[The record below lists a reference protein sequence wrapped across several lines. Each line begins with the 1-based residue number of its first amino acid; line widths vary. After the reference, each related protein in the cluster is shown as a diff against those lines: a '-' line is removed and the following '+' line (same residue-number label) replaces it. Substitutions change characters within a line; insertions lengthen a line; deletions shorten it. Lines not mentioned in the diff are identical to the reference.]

1 MGKLGKKI
9 FKMISAI
16 SAISMVVLIILNVV
30 VFKVVFGILQSEA
43 KEVVQQAITIVNGD
57 KLEKVINSKASN
69 SSDVTEIKD
78 AMAKFK
84 NDKDIRYI
92 YTLSKLSEEK
102 AGIVVDGLYSDSEAI
117 GAEYD
122 MEEEMQ
128 SAFNGEVTFTKNP
141 VEDKFGT
148 FICAYGPIKNSSGK
162 VVAIVGVDKEV
173 TAFMFIKKVLF
184 ICIIIASIV
193 LLILSMITTRIFSKK
208 INLNVTKINDALNKM
223 SDGDLTVSVEVKS
236 KDEFENIAKALNHF
250 STNCRNTIMMIKESS
265 NNVLHNAESLSEVS
279 EEMAASS
286 EIVATS
292 IEEVAKSAA
301 QQSQEVSLID
311 NSLNSFGNKLDQAV
325 NGVNEVNSKVELV
338 NSKAIVSSEELTYL
352 DNSIRDIVNSFND
365 VSNKINGLSM
375 NLAKIN
381 EITNLING
389 IADQTNLL
397 ALNAAIEA
405 ARAGEAG
412 RGFSVVAEE
421 IRKLAEQSK
430 ESSLNIN
437 NLIQTISTENTL
449 VVNTANDMDGKLNKQ
464 IEIINTSMESFKEII
479 SNIEFISEMIGNV
492 NENISS
498 INIEKEEIIRGED
511 SVTHMIEEVSASIEE
526 VTASSQELNA
536 SSEEVAAS
544 SQNLKIK
551 AEEMIEAVNNFVV

>member
-1 MGKLGKKI
+1 MGKLGRKI

-16 SAISMVVLIILNVV
+16 SAISMAVLIILNIV
-30 VFKVVFGILQSEA
+30 VFKVVFGILQNEA
-43 KEVVQQAITIVNGD
+43 KEVVQQAITVVNGD
-57 KLEKVINSKASN
+57 KLEKIINSKASN
-69 SSDVTEIKD
+69 SNEVTEIKD
-78 AMAKFK
+78 SMAKFK

-117 GAEYD
+117 GSEYD
-122 MEEEMQ
+122 MEDEMQ
-128 SAFNGEVTFTKNP
+128 KAFNGEITFTKNP
-141 VEDKFGT
+141 AVDKFGT

-184 ICIIIASIV
+184 ICIIIASIII
-193 LLILSMITTRIFSKK
+193 LILSMIATRIFSKK
-208 INLNVTKINDALNKM
+208 ISLNVSKINDTLNKM
-223 SDGDLTVSVEVKS
+223 AEGDLTVSVEIKS
-236 KDEFENIAKALNHF
+236 KDEFENIAKTLNHF

-265 NNVLHNAESLSEVS
+265 NNVLHNAESLSSIS

-292 IEEVAKSAA
+292 IEEVAEASV
-301 QQSQEVSLID
+301 QQSQEVSIID
-311 NSLNSFGNKLDQAV
+311 NSLNNFGNKLNKAV

-338 NSKAIVSSEELTYL
+338 NSKAIISSEELTYL

-430 ESSLNIN
+430 ESSSNIN
-437 NLIQTISTENTL
+437 NLIETISTENSL
-449 VVNTANDMDGKLNKQ
+449 VVNTAKDMDGKLNKQ

-479 SNIEFISEMIGNV
+479 SNIEFISEMISNV

-498 INIEKEEIIRGED
+498 INIEKEEIIKGQD

-536 SSEEVAAS
+536 SSEEVASS
-544 SQNLKIK
+544 SQNLKVK
-551 AEEMIEAVNNFVV
+551 AEEMIEAVNNFIV

>member
-1 MGKLGKKI
+1 MGKLGRKI
-9 FKMISAI
+9 FKVISAI
-16 SAISMVVLIILNVV
+16 SAISMAILIILNIV
-30 VFKVVFGILQSEA
+30 VFKVVFGILQNEA
-43 KEVVQQAITIVNGD
+43 KEVVQQAITVVNGD
-57 KLEKVINSKASN
+57 KLEKIINSKASN
-69 SSDVTEIKD
+69 SNDVTEIKD
-78 AMAKFK
+78 SMAKFK

-117 GAEYD
+117 GSEYD
-122 MEEEMQ
+122 MEDEMQ
-128 SAFNGEVTFTKNP
+128 KAFNGEITFTKNP
-141 VEDKFGT
+141 AVDKFGT

-193 LLILSMITTRIFSKK
+193 ILILSMITTRIFSKK
-208 INLNVTKINDALNKM
+208 INLNVSKINDTLNKM
-223 SDGDLTVSVEVKS
+223 SEGDLTVSVEIKS

-265 NNVLHNAESLSEVS
+265 DNVLHNAESLSSIS

-286 EIVATS
+286 EIVVTS
-292 IEEVAKSAA
+292 IEEVAEASV
-301 QQSQEVSLID
+301 QQSQEVSIID
-311 NSLNSFGNKLDQAV
+311 NSLNNFGNKLEQAV

-437 NLIQTISTENTL
+437 NLIQTISTENAL
-449 VVNTANDMDGKLNKQ
+449 VVNTSKDMDGKLNKQ

-479 SNIEFISEMIGNV
+479 SNIEFISEMISNV

-498 INIEKEEIIRGED
+498 INVEKEEIIKGQD

-536 SSEEVAAS
+536 SSEEVASS
-544 SQNLKIK
+544 SQNLKVK
-551 AEEMIEAVNNFVV
+551 AEEMIEAVNNFIV